1 MKLIRFRRPSLS
13 TMLGITTLKKR
24 IKSALG
30 INAILRPFRAP
41 ENAARRAKRQL
52 GYYSFPMKLYRYIRR
67 KS

>member
-1 MKLIRFRRPSLS
+1 
-13 TMLGITTLKKR
+13 MLGITTLKKR